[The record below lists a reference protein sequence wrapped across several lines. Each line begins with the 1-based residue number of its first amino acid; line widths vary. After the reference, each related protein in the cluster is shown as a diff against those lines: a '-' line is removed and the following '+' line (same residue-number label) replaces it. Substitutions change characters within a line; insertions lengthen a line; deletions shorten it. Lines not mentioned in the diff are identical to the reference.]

1 MQDRPQVTFQD
12 RVRAVD
18 WLDVAS
24 LVIGVAALLIS
35 LFCAYVTIALIFDFD
50 SGEPGFVKTLG
61 GYGILFF
68 AVSTLV
74 AFFTGMWFM
83 GDLRKR
89 RRKRGDLA
97 GHTEIHRHEIPSI
110 VRLLASSDEFRAT
123 QSWDDRCE
131 IAARLVPALHNAFV
145 DGDWN
150 QRLQAESIV
159 RTAWSHCLSD
169 ETAEP
174 S

>member
-1 MQDRPQVTFQD
+1 MQEGPRVTFMD

-18 WLDVAS
+18 WLDVAAR
-24 LVIGVAALLIS
+24 VIGVAALLVA

-50 SGEPGFVKTLG
+50 SAEPGFVKTLG
-61 GYGILFF
+61 GYGIVFF
-68 AVSTLV
+68 AVATLV
-74 AFFTGMWFM
+74 AFGTGMWFM
-83 GDLRKR
+83 GDLPKR
-89 RRKRGDLA
+89 RRKRHDLST
-97 GHTEIHRHEIPSI
+97 HPEIRRHEIPSI

-123 QSWDDRCE
+123 MSWDERCE

-145 DGDWN
+145 DGDWD

-169 ETAEP
+169 ETPEP
-174 S
+174 T